1 MLERFEHMVEQAVEG
16 SLRRI
21 FPTHLQPVQ
30 LAKAA
35 ARAMEESQVV
45 GPWGPQVPN
54 LYVVSLAPD
63 DMQRFVAYQA
73 TLCRELARYLLDYA
87 ADRGL
92 RPVAEPRVELRASER
107 VRTGTA
113 RAEAHFVDLE
123 PERQEAL
130 EDALEGTRA
139 LRLARGSP
147 ARDRRSQAAPSVWW
161 LVDEAGREYRLDPEL
176 AIVRLG
182 RALDNDVVIADSRV
196 SRYHA
201 QLQWTGRGWEV
212 TDLGSTNGTVVG
224 KRQVAGEPLPLRPG
238 TDLLLG
244 QVPLAIRAGAEAEA
258 PLVGA

>member
-1 MLERFEHMVEQAVEG
+1 MLEQFERMMEQAVEG
-16 SLRRI
+16 GLRRF
-21 FPTHLQPVQ
+21 FPAHLQPVQ

-35 ARAMEESQVV
+35 ARAMEASQVV

-63 DMQRFVAYQA
+63 DMQRFAAYQA

-92 RPVAEPRVELRASER
+92 RPVAEPRVELRPSER

-147 ARDRRSQAAPSVWW
+147 ARGPRSQAASSAWW
-161 LVDEAGREYRLDPEL
+161 LVDESGRAYRLDPDL

-182 RALDNDVVIADSRV
+182 RALDNDVVVSDSRV

-201 QLQWTGRGWEV
+201 QLQWTGRGWV
-212 TDLGSTNGTVVG
+212 VMDLGSTNGTSIG
-224 KRQVAGEPLPLRPG
+224 ERRVADEPLPLRPG

-244 QVPLAIRAGAEAEA
+244 QVPLAVRAGSEAEA